1 MASPCTPIAKAK
13 RADHSP
19 ARGDGDLTGSAA
31 SAASDGT
38 TVGGIDDQPSAKK
51 KSKKRAKP
59 SIDLDNYIKSAS
71 EAMRAAQKQ
80 VNACKAMAKNERRKK
95 QRLVK
100 KAAALSPSDLE
111 RIATLKR
118 CGFAGDTTLPP
129 RPAATSAASSGDNP
143 GDQQKAVGLLVPGL
157 KQPEGTPSAEPPHGT
172 ASEDDDEP
180 QS

>member
-38 TVGGIDDQPSAKK
+38 TVGGIDDKPSAKK
-51 KSKKRAKP
+51 SAKRARP

-118 CGFAGDTTLPP
+118 CGFAGDTDLPP

-143 GDQQKAVGLLVPGL
+143 VDKQKAVGLVVPGL
-157 KQPEGTPSAEPPHGT
+157 KQPEETPSAEPPHGT